1 MRSKVRCKF
10 NITITTNSLST
21 KIIPDENQFR
31 HGVIFDLYSK
41 GYTDIEISDYLNK
54 SNILTPTGKKYYYNL
69 VSVTRK
75 KLQLRDSRMTTSFYE
90 LSRLT
95 FNQVK

>member
-1 MRSKVRCKF
+1 MKCKVRCKF

-21 KIIPDENQFR
+21 KIISDENQFR

-54 SNILTPTGKKYYYNL
+54 NNILTPTGKKYYYNL

-75 KLQLRDSRMTTSFYE
+75 KLQMRVSRMTNFSYE
-90 LSRLT
+90 LSKLI
-95 FNQVK
+95 FQ